1 MKKTERNIITAGL
14 INLIFSIVELIGGLL
29 TNSVAIL
36 SDAVNDFGDACFT
49 YAESYLTNSDSR
61 VGKRMSW

>member
-1 MKKTERNIITAGL
+1 MAAAISAAVFLREDNRMKKLIVQIEINGLSNYVGDITA
-14 INLIFSIVELIGGLL
+14 
-29 TNSVAIL
+29 
-36 SDAVNDFGDACFT
+36 NDFGDACFT